1 MKTLEHP
8 NLDINISSV
17 NCIYSLTVEMNEEI
31 EQAEKNEKEQSK
43 KAIDAYAMFFRMNIW
58 MI

>member
-31 EQAEKNEKEQSK
+31 EQAEKNEKE
-43 KAIDAYAMFFRMNIW
+43 
-58 MI
+58 